1 MDNTLALAPDLLLL
15 SSPEQLFGAEQVWW
29 TTVESLRAWTIG
41 TDLFRETLGVF
52 FRALDPVSVF
62 LSACSIVWNDESSI
76 LGEALSS
83 LHSTF
88 EIFFLIFRAR
98 TLALASIVFSILK
111 V

>member
-1 MDNTLALAPDLLLL
+1 MDYTLALDPDLLLL
-15 SSPEQLFGAEQVWW
+15 SSPEQLFGAEQVW

-76 LGEALSS
+76 FGEALSS